1 VLTQE
6 TNGRLVVKGVIAVDG
21 EKFPA
26 LRRAMERGSKLVDEG
41 RAKWAQLAELRRTRQ
56 DAAADRLV
64 KQILGVKGEPMPEDV
79 KAALRERRAAMT
91 EEEKQAE
98 RDDRRMNR
106 VLQRLAARAT
116 GHSIGLET
124 RTEDDM
130 ATKTAAVKK
139 SKGAKNATK
148 GKRERKVVAK
158 KGERDPR
165 IPAPGSIIKREYKG
179 KSLEVKVLAEGFEFD
194 GEKYTSLSALAK
206 KITGAGSINGLLF
219 FKLTEPMKAEVK

>member
-1 VLTQE
+1 MLHQPEAT
-6 TNGRLVVKGVIAVDG
+6 GPLVVRGVIAVDG

-26 LRRAMERGSKLVDEG
+26 LRRALERGSRLVDEG

-98 RDDRRMNR
+98 REERRTNR

-116 GHSIGLET
+116 GHSNGTET
-124 RTEDDM
+124 PKEDDM
-130 ATKTAAVKK
+130 ATKTAKAKK
-139 SKGAKNATK
+139 SMEPKVA
-148 GKRERKVVAK
+148 KRERKVVAK
-158 KGERDPR
+158 NGERDPR

-219 FKLTEPMKAEVK
+219 FKLTEPKTVEAK